1 MKLAELPGWLGRRG
15 MYTPMGINRAMSRA
29 FWRWNHKYMLPKV
42 RQYEYAK
49 LDIRATG
56 FNDLKYQMTL
66 NIINISFA
74 L

>member
-42 RQYEYAK
+42 RQYESAK

-56 FNDLKYQMTL
+56 
-66 NIINISFA
+66 
-74 L
+74 